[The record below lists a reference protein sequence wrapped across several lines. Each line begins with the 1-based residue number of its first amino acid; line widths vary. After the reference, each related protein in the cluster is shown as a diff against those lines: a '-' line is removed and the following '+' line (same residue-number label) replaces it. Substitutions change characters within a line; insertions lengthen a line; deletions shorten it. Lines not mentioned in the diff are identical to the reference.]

1 MLLCAQVPIMRM
13 NLPNQITV
21 GRFFI
26 AIIFLVLLTLF
37 DVADRERLMWML
49 DLAFVLF
56 VIAGLSDILDGYL
69 ARRSNQVTS
78 FGRILDPFVDKILVV
93 GAFVLLL
100 GRGFRDGHGTSVTGL
115 QAWMVLIIVGREL
128 LVSGL
133 RGFSESQGKA
143 YAANWWGKIKM
154 VTQSTTVGWVIM
166 SVGRWR
172 DMGWIRDGR
181 STMIWAMLVLTV
193 ASVVAYLFASREALA
208 ERSRD

>member
-1 MLLCAQVPIMRM
+1 MRI
-13 NLPNQITV
+13 NLPNQITIA
-21 GRFFI
+21 RFFMAI
-26 AIIFLVLLTLF
+26 AFLLLLTFF
-37 DVADRERLMWML
+37 DLAHRQQMIWML
-49 DLAFVLF
+49 DAAFVLF
-56 VIAGLSDILDGYL
+56 VVAALSDILDGYL
-69 ARRSNQVTS
+69 ARRQDQVTA

-100 GRGFRDGHGTSVTGL
+100 GSGFRDEHGHSVTGL
-115 QAWMVLIIVGREL
+115 QAWMVVIIVAREL

-133 RGFSESQGKA
+133 RGFSESQGKP
-143 YAANWWGKIKM
+143 YAANWWGKSKM

-172 DMGWIRDGR
+172 DVDWIRVGR
-181 STMIWAMLVLTV
+181 PIIIWAMLALTV

>member
-1 MLLCAQVPIMRM
+1 MRM

-26 AIIFLVLLTLF
+26 AIIFLVLLTRF
-37 DVADRERLMWML
+37 DFADRQRLLWML

-56 VIAGLSDILDGYL
+56 VVAALSDALDGYL
-69 ARRSNQVTS
+69 ARRHNQVTS

-100 GRGFRDGHGTSVTGL
+100 GRGFRDGDGASVTGL
-115 QAWMVLIIVGREL
+115 EAWMVLIILGREL

-143 YAANWWGKIKM
+143 YAANWWGKAKM
-154 VTQSTTVGWVIM
+154 ITQSITVGWVIA
-166 SVGRWR
+166 SVGRLQ
-172 DMGWIRDGR
+172 DVGWIRDGR
-181 STMIWAMLVLTV
+181 PIMIWAMLALTV
-193 ASVVAYLFASREALA
+193 ASVVAYLVASREALA